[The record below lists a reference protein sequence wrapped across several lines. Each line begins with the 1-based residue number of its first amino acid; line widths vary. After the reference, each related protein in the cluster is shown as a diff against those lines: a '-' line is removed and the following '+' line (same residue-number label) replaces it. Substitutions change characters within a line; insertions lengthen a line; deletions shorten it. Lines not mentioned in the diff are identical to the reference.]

1 MLKVNEIFYSIQGE
15 SSFAGYPCVFI
26 RLTGCN
32 LRCAFCDTRYA
43 YDEGT
48 GMSIDSVINTVKKYN
63 CNRVEITGGEPLVQ
77 EETTDL
83 SRKLLDHNYRV
94 WIETNGTK
102 NIDVLP
108 DGVIRIM
115 DVKCTGSGENDK
127 MDWENLNRLKSRD
140 EVKFVLT
147 SREDYNEAKQVIQ
160 KYNLIER
167 VGVLLSPAHGK
178 LQISDLAGWILND
191 CLDVRLQPQ
200 LHKIIWPEETRG
212 R

>member
-1 MLKVNEIFYSIQGE
+1 MLIVNEIFYSIQGE
-15 SSFAGYPCVFI
+15 SSIAGYPCVFV

-32 LRCAFCDTRYA
+32 LRCSYCDTRFA
-43 YDEGT
+43 YEEGK
-48 GMSIDSVINTVKKYN
+48 GMSLDSIIKTVEEYG
-63 CNRVEITGGEPLVQ
+63 CNRVEITGGEPLLQ
-77 EETTDL
+77 EETADL

-94 WIETNGTK
+94 WIETNGTRD
-102 NIDVLP
+102 IDVLP
-108 DGVIRIM
+108 EGVIRIV

-147 SREDYNEAKQVIQ
+147 TREDFDEAKQLIR

-167 VGVLLSPAHGK
+167 AGVLLSPAYGQ

-200 LHKIIWPEETRG
+200 LHKIVWPEETRG